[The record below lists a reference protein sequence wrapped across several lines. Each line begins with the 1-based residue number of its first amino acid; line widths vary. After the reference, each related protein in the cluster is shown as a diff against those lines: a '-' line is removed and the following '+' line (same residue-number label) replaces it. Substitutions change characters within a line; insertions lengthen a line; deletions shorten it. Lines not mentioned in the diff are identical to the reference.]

1 MSIDDGFLT
10 NEIFEIVLENTP
22 LVSVDI
28 ILENEKNQFLLG
40 RRRNQPAKGF
50 WFVPGG
56 RIRKGELIIDAL
68 KRVALEE
75 VGLEIKDHNYNF
87 LGAFDHIYEN
97 SIFSTKARPSST
109 HYVALGFHYQI
120 RAEEVSQVE
129 NPQHSEL
136 SWMSLKTASSIEALH
151 KLSHDYILAL
161 SQESYDTSK
170 NGNS

>member
-97 SIFSTKARPSST
+97 SIFSTKTRPSST

-136 SWMSLKTASSIEALH
+136 SWMSLKTASSIEGLH

-170 NGNS
+170 NGNT

>member
-1 MSIDDGFLT
+1 MIGTWRILRNNWGHQMSIDDGFLT

-28 ILENEKNQFLLG
+28 ILENEKTNLLG

-75 VGLEIKDHNYNF
+75 VGLVINIIITTFSEH
-87 LGAFDHIYEN
+87 LT
-97 SIFSTKARPSST
+97 IFTRI
-109 HYVALGFHYQI
+109 VF
-120 RAEEVSQVE
+120 
-129 NPQHSEL
+129 
-136 SWMSLKTASSIEALH
+136 SLQKQDPRRLITLP
-151 KLSHDYILAL
+151 
-161 SQESYDTSK
+161 
-170 NGNS
+170 

>member
-1 MSIDDGFLT
+1 MSSDDGFLP
-10 NEIFEIVLENTP
+10 NEIFEIVLENSP

-40 RRRNQPAKGF
+40 RRRNHPAKGF

-75 VGLEIKDHNYNF
+75 VGLIIKDHNSNF

-97 SIFSTKARPSST
+97 SIFSTETKPSRCAKRT
-109 HYVALGFHYQI
+109 
-120 RAEEVSQVE
+120 
-129 NPQHSEL
+129 
-136 SWMSLKTASSIEALH
+136 SSAV
-151 KLSHDYILAL
+151 
-161 SQESYDTSK
+161 TSC
-170 NGNS
+170 

>member
-1 MSIDDGFLT
+1 MSSDDGFLP
-10 NEIFEIVLENTP
+10 NEIFEIVLENSP
-22 LVSVDI
+22 LVSVDL

-75 VGLEIKDHNYNF
+75 VGLIIKDHNSSF

-97 SIFSTKARPSST
+97 SIFSTEARPSST

-129 NPQHSEL
+129 KPQHSEL
-136 SWMSLKTASSIEALH
+136 SWMSLKTASSIDSLH

-161 SQESYDTSK
+161 SQGFHDASK
-170 NGNS
+170 NGNT